1 MSKKP
6 VILPAN
12 YSIAYSEDGPVLWS
26 AGAMGGVPMGLGST
40 RHYQEGDTTLLRV
53 RAALKR
59 ALFAVE
65 GQIELLPET
74 PCQAAKVRRALERAR
89 YIIDTLNGLVAA
101 DGEAPAET
109 WTIDERDVLR
119 ELDEAIESF
128 GSDRRP
134 S

>member
-59 ALFAVE
+59 AL
-65 GQIELLPET
+65 LPIST
-74 PCQAAKVRRALERAR
+74 GPV
-89 YIIDTLNGLVAA
+89 
-101 DGEAPAET
+101 
-109 WTIDERDVLR
+109 
-119 ELDEAIESF
+119 
-128 GSDRRP
+128 
-134 S
+134 